1 MFFGHRFMKFGIYGN
16 LEYKLNT
23 ITNEFYSRIITLYEL
38 YELK

>member
-1 MFFGHRFMKFGIYGN
+1 MFFGHKFMNIGTYGN

-38 YELK
+38 NKLK